1 MTRCIGAI
9 MSSTMGRTTVDNSAI
24 RKAVAGMQPKKSR
37 SNTKSIGIGGATFV
51 VDFIA
56 LEDKVHP

>member
-1 MTRCIGAI
+1 
-9 MSSTMGRTTVDNSAI
+9 MGKTTVDNSAI

>member
-9 MSSTMGRTTVDNSAI
+9 TSSTMGRTIVDNSTI
-24 RKAVAGMQPKKSR
+24 REAVAGMHPKKSR
-37 SNTKSIGIGGATFV
+37 SNTKSIGIGGATFAD
-51 VDFIA
+51 DFFA